1 MRLARVE
8 ARVADPSLLSSTAL
22 DQMTNAAARRL
33 QRAFRGALAKRADRR
48 RQEVQWRRVCS
59 VRAQA
64 EELARAFESQ
74 LGSANLSELYRQSE
88 AAAAAETAARQPR
101 RAPFARR
108 LVAAPPVQE
117 VMARL
122 RRVGSTGGSTDRIDG
137 GSAAAAEGSASG
149 SGRASPA
156 LEEPSAAVVG
166 AARAERL
173 RRRDE
178 LFTAA
183 CAHLNTPERDAGF
196 EAGFVG
202 TDAGSER
209 LEAWLKTRGG
219 RDFVDQLG
227 ELVGAMDPATASA
240 RELAFALRTV
250 QLQMKAEAAARAFP
264 AGEAV
269 SLLGADQL
277 MPLLMPV
284 IARGATLAMGPGG
297 VLPAWAIL
305 ERLRSLDDETLTQF
319 PDLAQALAGWEDA
332 CGRIEARA
340 LARWRRAAVEAM
352 WWRGLCRV
360 PPPNV
365 VLVLAELEPRPLREI
380 PFVSRMVDEAH
391 AIEKNEAWPAA
402 ADGRQAY
409 GGALLSAV
417 LGLQP

>member
-1 MRLARVE
+1 
-8 ARVADPSLLSSTAL
+8 
-22 DQMTNAAARRL
+22 
-33 QRAFRGALAKRADRR
+33 
-48 RQEVQWRRVCS
+48 
-59 VRAQA
+59 
-64 EELARAFESQ
+64 
-74 LGSANLSELYRQSE
+74 
-88 AAAAAETAARQPR
+88 
-101 RAPFARR
+101 
-108 LVAAPPVQE
+108 
-117 VMARL
+117 
-122 RRVGSTGGSTDRIDG
+122 
-137 GSAAAAEGSASG
+137 
-149 SGRASPA
+149 
-156 LEEPSAAVVG
+156 
-166 AARAERL
+166 
-173 RRRDE
+173 
-178 LFTAA
+178 
-183 CAHLNTPERDAGF
+183 
-196 EAGFVG
+196 
-202 TDAGSER
+202 
-209 LEAWLKTRGG
+209 
-219 RDFVDQLG
+219 
-227 ELVGAMDPATASA
+227 
-240 RELAFALRTV
+240 
-250 QLQMKAEAAARAFP
+250 
-264 AGEAV
+264 
-269 SLLGADQL
+269 